1 MKRVLKTGLATVI
14 VAASLSLNAAA
25 ESITIATV
33 NNGDMIRMQKLT
45 DDFKKE
51 KGTFSFFKWC
61 SVWEI
66 RHCCFEG
73 FLFLYSEKFAVKI
86 FLEYDVGRV
95 VLL

>member
-51 KGTFSFFKWC
+51 KGTFSFFKMVFC
-61 SVWEI
+61 YG
-66 RHCCFEG
+66 R
-73 FLFLYSEKFAVKI
+73 FATA
-86 FLEYDVGRV
+86 
-95 VLL
+95 VLKVFFFCILKNLP